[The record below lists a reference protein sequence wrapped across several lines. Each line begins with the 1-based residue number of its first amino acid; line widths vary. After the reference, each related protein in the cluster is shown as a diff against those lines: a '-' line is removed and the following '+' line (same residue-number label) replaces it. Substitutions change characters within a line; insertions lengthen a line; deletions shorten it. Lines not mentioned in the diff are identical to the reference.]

1 MGKNTIQ
8 IVLNYTFYRFF
19 CMISFVFQVIWNVG
33 RTGLFLFFQRGNRFR
48 ELKGLDQVLPEADQP
63 TPSIC
68 RIGGKSTSRG
78 LHTICVE
85 HAA

>member
-33 RTGLFLFFQRGNRFR
+33 RTGIISLFPKRKQVQRAQGTGSSPPR
-48 ELKGLDQVLPEADQP
+48 ADQP

-68 RIGGKSTSRG
+68 RMGARVQ
-78 LHTICVE
+78 VE
-85 HAA
+85 AYIPYV